1 MERWNSLELE
11 DLDSGPISSYS
22 LNCSFLMRIKED
34 ESVFK
39 SSIYYKKYYSA
50 ESISSINIWIPIYS
64 HVFCK

>member
-22 LNCSFLMRIKED
+22 LNSSFLMRIKED
-34 ESVFK
+34 ESVFT
-39 SSIYYKKYYSA
+39 SSIYYKKYSA
-50 ESISSINIWIPIYS
+50 ESISSINTWIPIYS